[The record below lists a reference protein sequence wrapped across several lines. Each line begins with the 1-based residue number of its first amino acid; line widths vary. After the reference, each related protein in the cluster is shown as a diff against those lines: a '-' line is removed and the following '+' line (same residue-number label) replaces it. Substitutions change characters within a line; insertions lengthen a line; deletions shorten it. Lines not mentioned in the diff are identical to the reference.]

1 MPELYL
7 HLRLIN
13 MQAFRPDNDGK
24 VSLRNL
30 IDHEVHIVFSQSCFL
45 LWGKAAQRV
54 DKAHGAWVIGPLALL
69 TTSKEADCFRSK
81 TRRGQGANIWVF
93 Q

>member
-30 IDHEVHIVFSQSCFL
+30 IDHEVHIVFSQSRFL
-45 LWGKAAQRV
+45 LWGKAAFVGAPGMGGSYRV
-54 DKAHGAWVIGPLALL
+54 KVPNGGWLYQPLA
-69 TTSKEADCFRSK
+69 
-81 TRRGQGANIWVF
+81 
-93 Q
+93 